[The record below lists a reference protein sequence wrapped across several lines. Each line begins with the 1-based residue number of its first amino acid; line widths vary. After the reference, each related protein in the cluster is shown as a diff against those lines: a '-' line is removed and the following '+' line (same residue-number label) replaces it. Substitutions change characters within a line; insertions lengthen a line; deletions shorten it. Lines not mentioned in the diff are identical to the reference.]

1 MCIDDRKNTC
11 AAASPQLEVMPGR
24 YGESTI
30 VGNPANPRFCCIAAN
45 GPNRYLAPLCPVTCG
60 VMFPSGK
67 RQGTVMS
74 LADVAGTLCDRSIM
88 RGEDAMTARTR
99 PMPGTVGYASI
110 LVIFVCLIGPAL
122 V

>member
-1 MCIDDRKNTC
+1 
-11 AAASPQLEVMPGR
+11 MPGR

-30 VGNPANPRFCCIAAN
+30 VGNPANPRFCCIAAI
-45 GPNRYLAPLCPVTCG
+45 GPSRYLASLFPVACG
-60 VMFPSGK
+60 VMFSSGN
-67 RQGTVMS
+67 RHGAFMS
-74 LADVAGTLCDRSIM
+74 LADVAGILCDRSIM

-99 PMPGTVGYASI
+99 PMAGTVGYASI